1 MIKNIILYL
10 WQLPQNIVGLIIL
23 FYNINSMKKVFDDK
37 TNINY
42 YTVKKISDC
51 SISLGNYI
59 IMDKDVYISD
69 TDLKHEHGHQIQSLI
84 LGWFYLIVI
93 GIPSFL
99 GNLYSRV
106 FKKDNKWYYSQP
118 WEHWADKLG
127 KVDRNY

>member
-1 MIKNIILYL
+1 MKKFILYL

-51 SISLGNYI
+51 GISLGNYI

-84 LGWFYLIVI
+84 LGWLYLIVI

-106 FKKDNKWYYSQP
+106 FKKDSKWYFSQP